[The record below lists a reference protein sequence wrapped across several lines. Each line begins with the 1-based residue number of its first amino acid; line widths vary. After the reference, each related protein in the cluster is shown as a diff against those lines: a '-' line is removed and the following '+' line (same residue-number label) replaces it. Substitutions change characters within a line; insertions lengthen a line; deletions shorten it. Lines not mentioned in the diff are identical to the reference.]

1 MNNNMEQWPFKKV
14 ISYLILTLLSLTIL
28 YLLVKLSPVLVNIFM
43 FLKKI
48 FLPFFIALIISYLL
62 HPIVTVLYKR
72 GFPRSIA
79 VLLIYVL
86 FFGSLG
92 VIIANAF
99 PLLVEEVK
107 EFIDDIP
114 SMVQKFEV
122 WMNKIRDGQNKLLP
136 DSFQNGINSSIENLE
151 KRISGGI
158 DNIFAIITHTFGIL
172 FTILLVPFV
181 AFYML
186 KDYKLM
192 EKAIMTFLPK
202 RNRKELVRLAR
213 DIDEALGNY
222 IRGQLIVCTI
232 IGILAYIGYLII
244 GLPYALLLASIVAIT
259 NIIPYIGPFIGATPA
274 ILVGLTTSWKMT
286 LSVLVVNVIIQIIE
300 GNIVSPQVVGRK
312 LHMHPLFI
320 ILALLVGGQVAG
332 IAGLILAVP
341 IFAILKVI
349 IQHIGLYFT
358 SRG

>member
-62 HPIVTVLYKR
+62 HPIVTILYKR

-107 EFIDDIP
+107 KFIDDIP

-136 DSFQNGINSSIENLE
+136 DSFQNGINSTIENFE
-151 KRISGGI
+151 KSISAGI
-158 DNIFAIITHTFGIL
+158 DNIFAIITHTFGVL

-202 RNRKELVRLAR
+202 RNRKELVRVAR